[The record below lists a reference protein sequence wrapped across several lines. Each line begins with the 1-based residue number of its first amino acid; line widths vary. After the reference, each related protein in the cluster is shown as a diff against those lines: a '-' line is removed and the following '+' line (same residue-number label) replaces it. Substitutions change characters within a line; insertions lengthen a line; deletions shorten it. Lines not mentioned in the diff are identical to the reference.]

1 MMHSGNVFLSEYGA
15 CTSSLS
21 HLISFD
27 SPSPPPSIPP
37 SLRYLDG
44 STQVFQPEELDVVE
58 MMSDMHQH
66 AHVINA
72 KYEDE
77 GKELEA

>member
-1 MMHSGNVFLSEYGA
+1 
-15 CTSSLS
+15 
-21 HLISFD
+21 
-27 SPSPPPSIPP
+27 
-37 SLRYLDG
+37 
-44 STQVFQPEELDVVE
+44 LDVVE